1 MGASD
6 GVRGFPSGA
15 RGIGPRRIVLIAL
28 LVSVALLAALVYL
41 PGLPG
46 EFVYDDHRLIRDNE
60 GLRRPLDVGRAFARD
75 YYASDIDRI
84 GLGYYR
90 PVAILANEFDFR
102 RGGGEPMAFHVT
114 NIALHVGCSLLV
126 FLLAFRLFGARPGAA
141 AAAAGLFA
149 LHPAHAE
156 SVAFISGRVDPLAT
170 FFGLLTVL
178 LHLRANGASR
188 SSGWR
193 VLAGTAWLLAMLSK
207 EMAVTVPLLA
217 MLLETAA
224 EGIPRREQL
233 RHRSLRYVPYLTALL
248 IYLPARWI
256 ALGRWV
262 APSAGGAALS
272 IARPF
277 VVLGSYIAWLVVPP
291 SGLHLEPE
299 PVRGS
304 LGLLAAL
311 LLVGVVALA
320 VGLWRWGQRLPAAL
334 VSWTVVSLLP
344 VAQLKPL
351 ETTLSERFLYLPTAG
366 WCLFVGSVVVL
377 LKSGRRG
384 TGALVLLGALGVGYT
399 AILLPR
405 ASIWREGIKL
415 WVAKAQEEP
424 ASFKAHLNLAQELV
438 RRGDKEG
445 ARRAYGRCME
455 LAPDL
460 ALALRGEM
468 ETLTGDPQGS
478 DLEAG
483 IRLSLAGSPEDA
495 AVWGNL
501 GWLLLARKDP
511 NGAVEAFTKA
521 VTLTPLR
528 ADAWVGLAL
537 ATMKVGNLD
546 RSADAAQR
554 ALALDPTLELAR
566 AALAECRVRQGRPC
580 EAVELARLT
589 KLDDPEE
596 AAALGRILAAAE
608 AACARQ
614 PR

>member
-1 MGASD
+1 MGASE
-6 GVRGFPSGA
+6 GVRGFASGA
-15 RGIGPRRIVLIAL
+15 RGIGPRRISVVAL
-28 LVSVALLAALVYL
+28 LVSVALLATLVYL

-60 GLRRPLDVGRAFARD
+60 GLRRPLDVRRAFERD
-75 YYASDIDRI
+75 YYASDFDQV

-102 RGGGEPMAFHVT
+102 RGGGEPSAFHVT

-126 FLLAFRLFGARPGAA
+126 FFLAWSLFGKRLGAA
-141 AAAAGLFA
+141 TAAAGLFA

-178 LHLRANGASR
+178 FHLRANRASK
-188 SSGWR
+188 SLGWR
-193 VLAGTAWLLAMLSK
+193 VLAGAAWLLAMLSK
-207 EMAVTVPLLA
+207 EMAFTVPLLA
-217 MLLETAA
+217 LLLETAA
-224 EGIPRREQL
+224 EGMPRKEHL
-233 RHRSLRYVPYLTALL
+233 HHRALRYIPYLTVLL
-248 IYLPARWI
+248 LYLPARWI

-262 APSAGGAALS
+262 APSGGGASFS

-277 VVLGSYIAWLVVPP
+277 VVLGSYLAWLVFPP

-299 PVRGS
+299 PARGS

-311 LLVGVVALA
+311 LLVGVIALA
-320 VGLWRWGQRLPAAL
+320 FGLWRWGQRLPAAL
-334 VSWTVVSLLP
+334 LSWSLVSLLP

-366 WCLFVGSVVVL
+366 WCLFLGSVVVG
-377 LKSGRRG
+377 LKSPRRG
-384 TGALVLLGALGVGYT
+384 SGALVLLAALGVGYT
-399 AILLPR
+399 GILLPR
-405 ASIWREGIKL
+405 ARIWREGITL
-415 WVAKAQEEP
+415 WAAKAQEAP
-424 ASFKAHLNLAQELV
+424 ASLKAHLNLAHELV

-468 ETLTGDPQGS
+468 ETLTGDPQS
-478 DLEAG
+478 SELEAA
-483 IRLSLAGSPEDA
+483 IRLSLAGSPQDA

-511 NGAVEAFTKA
+511 NGAVEAFTKS
-521 VTLTPLR
+521 VTITPLR
-528 ADAWVGLAL
+528 ADGWVGLAL
-537 ATMKVGNLD
+537 ATMKAGNLD
-546 RSADAAQR
+546 RAADAAQR
-554 ALALDPTLELAR
+554 ALALDPTLELGR

-580 EAVELARLT
+580 EAVELARRT

-596 AAALGRILAAAE
+596 AAALSRILAAAE
-608 AACARQ
+608 AACVRE